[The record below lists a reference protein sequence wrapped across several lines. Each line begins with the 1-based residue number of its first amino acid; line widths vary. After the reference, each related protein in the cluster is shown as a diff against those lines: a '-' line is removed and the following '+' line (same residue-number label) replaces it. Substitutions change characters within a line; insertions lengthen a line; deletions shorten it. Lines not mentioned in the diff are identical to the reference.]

1 MEAAARGAAARRL
14 PSWIYLD
21 LAYTANYLFW
31 INGDKRVAYFKRT
44 KLAAELAAK
53 LLHPGALDLE
63 MRSGLFIAG
72 QRRTGKT
79 TFLRQDLIPAL
90 EQLGAIV
97 IYVDLWSD
105 TKADPASL
113 VNAAV
118 RRALEDMQVPGSG
131 IWDRLKRLK
140 GVDVGAAGF
149 NVTFHRNQATSFPA

>member
-72 QRRTGKT
+72 Q
-79 TFLRQDLIPAL
+79 Q
-90 EQLGAIV
+90 EQGQE
-97 IYVDLWSD
+97 
-105 TKADPASL
+105 
-113 VNAAV
+113 NAVAV
-118 RRALEDMQVPGSG
+118 RRHEMREG
-131 IWDRLKRLK
+131 
-140 GVDVGAAGF
+140 GVGVS
-149 NVTFHRNQATSFPA
+149 SFSVQ